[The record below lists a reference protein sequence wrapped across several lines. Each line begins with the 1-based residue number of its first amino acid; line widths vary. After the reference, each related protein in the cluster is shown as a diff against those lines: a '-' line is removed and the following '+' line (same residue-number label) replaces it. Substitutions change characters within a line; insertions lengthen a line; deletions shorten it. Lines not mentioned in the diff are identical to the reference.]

1 MRTYSCRQE
10 GRLILRD
17 FSNANLKDEENAA
30 VRRLR
35 RIAFPAEGNSIFKRQ
50 PVIHRVSYSGGA
62 FM

>member
-10 GRLILRD
+10 GRLILCD

-35 RIAFPAEGNSIFKRQ
+35 RIAFHAEGNSIFKRQ
-50 PVIHRVSYSGGA
+50 PVIH
-62 FM
+62 